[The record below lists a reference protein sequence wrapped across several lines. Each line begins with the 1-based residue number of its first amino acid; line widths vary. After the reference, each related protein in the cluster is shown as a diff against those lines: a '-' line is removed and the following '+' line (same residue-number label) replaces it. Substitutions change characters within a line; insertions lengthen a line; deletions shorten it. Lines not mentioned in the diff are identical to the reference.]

1 MDNTIENLEIRVT
14 TSGDAAANA
23 FGRLASSAERLKG
36 ASRGAA
42 QAVSGFT
49 DNVKEAG
56 KGTKE
61 AGKDALEAS
70 KNVRNLGK
78 NAKDAGEAAKKG
90 AHGIANFWNQLKRV
104 AFYRFVRTVLK
115 EIAATFKEGITN
127 LYQWSS
133 AVDGRFAKSMDKIAT
148 STLYLKN
155 SLGAMLAPIINTL
168 APVIDWIVDRIVDV
182 INWINKL
189 FAALSGSQTY
199 TVAKKVATTWADAG
213 KSAAG
218 SARSAADDIKRT
230 ILGFDEI
237 NKLEKQNT
245 SSGGSGSGNSTPGID
260 YTDMF
265 EERRLDGWMSKLA
278 SFIDKFNLQ
287 IPAVFGT
294 ILGGFAAIKA
304 AISAVSK
311 LSLGWLK
318 DMAGK
323 TITIGVKLIR
333 RGWETLKGWALRFG
347 EAVVDLAV
355 RIKTSALELW
365 AKFSAAWSVL
375 NPVLKVGIIASV
387 TAAAL
392 WLALQLDWSKAPEKI
407 LQVKTAI
414 VTTAQKLWRDF
425 QQDWYEIGQ
434 KVLGFSVVISTTA
447 AYLWQTLQKAWGDA
461 KSHVLKVSVVIAT
474 TASALWTLLKNTWNR
489 EVVGRALQVSAAIS
503 TAASDLWQK
512 LKEGWGDAKTRVLNV
527 GARIVTAVS
536 GLWETLKS
544 EWYEHTRTLN
554 VGIKPEFA
562 ADGSQAGATGSTW
575 YEKAWS
581 WIKKNWIV
589 VAAAGLGVAV
599 AISTGPAALGTMLS
613 TLWGK
618 AVAFVGGVLP
628 FAVAPALAESNDP
641 YYKSGSQYT
650 QDFYDKNIAPLTSGF
665 GGATAGGAQYS
676 EFIGAG
682 RKSTSST
689 SSTSTTKTTYFDSD
703 EAKKQLQK
711 FNEVVKNGWKAVSET
726 TAKLWTE
733 INGSVI
739 NGLKNIETAITLK
752 IPVYNNL
759 FSKGMYAIN
768 STVALAMTQM
778 LSTYLNGLNNIET
791 STNIKFNSI
800 SSTVQRGWY
809 QVNANTATAMTQMVS
824 SVINGMNNV
833 NTVVA
838 NRSVSIANTVAGIG
852 WNRVGNDIVYG
863 IGRGIYDT
871 WDWLK
876 SVIKDLAKAT
886 YNAAKKALGINSP
899 SKVFSD
905 GVGKMIGLGM
915 AQGIDN
921 SARSVMDSM
930 DALNANMLSRLTP
943 YTQVGANVSGTVEY
957 AMESAASVAPTNTD
971 NRQQEVAVLQSI
983 LDMLRYMS
991 ENPIPAEITASSV
1004 QRALNRSNVR
1014 AGVTTVPVGQ

>member
-14 TSGDAAANA
+14 TSGNAATNA
-23 FGRLASSAERLKG
+23 FDRLASSAGRV
-36 ASRGAA
+36 RGAA
-42 QAVSGFT
+42 SGAADGMDNMAQGARDAGTATANAGEQAERVRPKIRG
-49 DNVKEAG
+49 
-56 KGTKE
+56 
-61 AGKDALEAS
+61 AGKDA
-70 KNVRNLGK
+70 
-78 NAKDAGEAAKKG
+78 KDAGNNAKKG
-90 AHGIANFWNQLKRV
+90 ASGLAVFWQSLKRI
-104 AFYRFVRTVLK
+104 AFYRFIRSVIKGIT
-115 EIAATFKEGITN
+115 EAFKEGITN

-133 AVDGRFAKSMDKIAT
+133 AVNGRFAKSMDKIAT

-199 TVAKKVATTWADAG
+199 TVAKKVATTWGEAG

-218 SARSAADDIKRT
+218 SAKSAADDIKRT

-245 SSGGSGSGNSTPGID
+245 SSRGSSSGNNTPGMD
-260 YTDMF
+260 YTNMF

-278 SFIDKFNLQ
+278 SFIDRFNLQ

-294 ILGGFAAIKA
+294 ILAGFAAVKS

-318 DMAGK
+318 DMTGK
-323 TITIGVKLIR
+323 TISIGVKLIR
-333 RGWETLKGWALRFG
+333 KGWETLKGWALRFG

-425 QQDWYEIGQ
+425 QQDWYAIGQ
-434 KVLGFSVVISTTA
+434 KVIGFSVVISTTA

-461 KSHVLKVSVVIAT
+461 KA
-474 TASALWTLLKNTWNR
+474 
-489 EVVGRALQVSAAIS
+489 
-503 TAASDLWQK
+503 
-512 LKEGWGDAKTRVLNV
+512 RVLNV

-544 EWYEHTRTLN
+544 EWYEHSRTLN

-581 WIKKNWIV
+581 WIKKNWLV

-599 AISTGPAALGTMLS
+599 AISTGPAVLGTMLS

-650 QDFYDKNIAPLTSGF
+650 QEFYDKNVAPLVTGF
-665 GGATAGGAQYS
+665 GGATGGGAQYAK
-676 EFIGAG
+676 GDVVGLG

-689 SSTSTTKTTYFDSD
+689 SSTSTTKTIYFDSD

-739 NGLKNIETAITLK
+739 NGLKNIETAVILK

-957 AMESAASVAPTNTD
+957 AMDSAASAAPSDTN

-983 LDMLRYMS
+983 LDTLRYIS

-1014 AGVTTVPVGQ
+1014 AGVTTVPVG

>member
-42 QAVSGFT
+42 QAVGGLA
-49 DNVKEAG
+49 DNVKETATVSKQVGRDAG
-56 KGTKE
+56 
-61 AGKDALEAS
+61 EAS
-70 KNVRNLGK
+70 KNVRHLGK
-78 NAKDAGEAAKKG
+78 SAKDAGEAAKKG
-90 AHGIANFWNQLKRV
+90 AHGIAFFWNQLKRV

-115 EIAATFKEGITN
+115 EIAAAFKEGITN

-375 NPVLKVGIIASV
+375 NPVLKVGIVASV

-425 QQDWYEIGQ
+425 QQDWYAIGQ

-461 KSHVLKVSVVIAT
+461 KA
-474 TASALWTLLKNTWNR
+474 
-489 EVVGRALQVSAAIS
+489 
-503 TAASDLWQK
+503 
-512 LKEGWGDAKTRVLNV
+512 RVLNV

-562 ADGSQAGATGSTW
+562 ADGSQVGATGSTW

-581 WIKKNWIV
+581 WIKKNWLV

-650 QDFYDKNIAPLTSGF
+650 QEFYDKNVAPLVTGF
-665 GGATAGGAQYS
+665 GGATGGGAQYAK
-676 EFIGAG
+676 GDVVGLG

-689 SSTSTTKTTYFDSD
+689 SSTSTTKTIYFDSD

-739 NGLKNIETAITLK
+739 NGLKNIETAVTLK
-752 IPVYNNL
+752 MPVYNNL

-809 QVNANTATAMTQMVS
+809 QVNANTATAMTQMLS

-863 IGRGIYDT
+863 IGQGIYNT

-886 YNAAKKALGINSP
+886 FNAAKKALGINSP

-957 AMESAASVAPTNTD
+957 AMESAASAAPTNTD

-983 LDMLRYMS
+983 LEMLRYMS
-991 ENPIPAEITASSV
+991 ENPIPAEVTASSV

>member
-42 QAVSGFT
+42 QAVGGLA
-49 DNVKEAG
+49 DNVKETATVSKQAG
-56 KGTKE
+56 RD
-61 AGKDALEAS
+61 AGEAS
-70 KNVRNLGK
+70 KNVRHLGK
-78 NAKDAGEAAKKG
+78 NAKDAGENAKKG
-90 AHGIANFWNQLKRV
+90 SSGLATFWQSLKRI
-104 AFYRFVRTVLK
+104 AFYRFIRSVLK
-115 EIAATFKEGITN
+115 GITEAFKEGLTN

-133 AVDGRFAKSMDKIAT
+133 AVNGRFAKSMDKIAT

-168 APVIDWIVDRIVDV
+168 APVIEWIVDRIVYV

-333 RGWETLKGWALRFG
+333 KGWETLKGWALRFG

-375 NPVLKVGIIASV
+375 NPVLKVGIAASV

-392 WLALQLDWSKAPEKI
+392 WALYKLAWVLVPDKVLEVKAAITTTAKQLWKNLQDGWYKLGTKALGFALVASTTAAALWKTFQDAWYRLGTKVVGVTLTIMTSAKTLWSKFKLGWDKLPDRV
-407 LQVKTAI
+407 LSVKTAI
-414 VTTAQKLWRDF
+414 STKMSSLW
-425 QQDWYEIGQ
+425 DWVKENWAIVAVGA
-434 KVLGFSVVISTTA
+434 LGIAVA
-447 AYLWQTLQKAWGDA
+447 
-461 KSHVLKVSVVIAT
+461 IAT
-474 TASALWTLLKNTWNR
+474 GPAGLAAAL
-489 EVVGRALQVSAAIS
+489 
-503 TAASDLWQK
+503 
-512 LKEGWGDAKTRVLNV
+512 
-527 GARIVTAVS
+527 S
-536 GLWETLKS
+536 GLWAKATTL
-544 EWYEHTRTLN
+544 L
-554 VGIKPEFA
+554 
-562 ADGSQAGATGSTW
+562 
-575 YEKAWS
+575 
-581 WIKKNWIV
+581 
-589 VAAAGLGVAV
+589 
-599 AISTGPAALGTMLS
+599 
-613 TLWGK
+613 
-618 AVAFVGGVLP
+618 GGVLT

-650 QDFYDKNIAPLTSGF
+650 QDFYDKNVAPLVTGF
-665 GGATAGGAQYS
+665 GGATGGGAQYAK
-676 EFIGAG
+676 GDVGGLG
-682 RKSTSST
+682 RKSSS
-689 SSTSTTKTTYFDSD
+689 SASTTKTTYFDAD

-739 NGLKNIETAITLK
+739 NGLKNIETAVTLK
-752 IPVYNNL
+752 MPVYNNL

-824 SVINGMNNV
+824 FVINGMNNV
-833 NTVVA
+833 NTAVTRKA
-838 NRSVSIANTVAGIG
+838 VSIANSVAGIG
-852 WNRVGNDIVYG
+852 WNLVGNDIVYG

-876 SVIKDLAKAT
+876 QVVKDLAKAT
-886 YNAAKKALGINSP
+886 YNVAKKALGINSP

-957 AMESAASVAPTNTD
+957 AMDSAASAAPSDTN

-983 LDMLRYMS
+983 LDTLRYIS
-991 ENPIPAEITASSV
+991 ENPIPAEVTASSV

-1014 AGVTTVPVGQ
+1014 AGVTTVPVG

>member
-1 MDNTIENLEIRVT
+1 MDNTIENLEIRVA

-23 FGRLASSAERLKG
+23 FGRLASSAGRV
-36 ASRGAA
+36 RGAA
-42 QAVSGFT
+42 SGAAGGMRDMAQGARDAGTATATAGRQAERVRPKIRG
-49 DNVKEAG
+49 
-56 KGTKE
+56 
-61 AGKDALEAS
+61 AGKDA
-70 KNVRNLGK
+70 
-78 NAKDAGEAAKKG
+78 KDAGNNAKKG
-90 AHGIANFWNQLKRV
+90 ASGLAVFWQSLKRI
-104 AFYRFVRTVLK
+104 AFYRFIRSVIKGIT
-115 EIAATFKEGITN
+115 EAFKEGITN

-133 AVDGRFAKSMDKIAT
+133 AVNGRFAKSMDKIAT

-168 APVIDWIVDRIVDV
+168 APVIDWIVDRIVDA

-245 SSGGSGSGNSTPGID
+245 SSGSIGSGNSTPGID
-260 YTDMF
+260 YTNMF

-304 AISAVSK
+304 AIRAVSK

-333 RGWETLKGWALRFG
+333 KGWETLKGWALRFG

-447 AYLWQTLQKAWGDA
+447 AYLWQTLQNAWGDA

-489 EVVGRALQVSAAIS
+489 EIVGRALQVSAAIS

-512 LKEGWGDAKTRVLNV
+512 LKEGWGDAKARVLNIS
-527 GARIVTAVS
+527 ARIVTAVS
-536 GLWETLKS
+536 GLWEALKS

-554 VGIKPEFA
+554 VGVKPEFA

-581 WIKKNWIV
+581 WIKKNWLV

-599 AISTGPAALGTMLS
+599 AISTGPAALGMMLS

-650 QDFYDKNIAPLTSGF
+650 QEFYDKNVAPLVTGF
-665 GGATAGGAQYS
+665 GGAAGGGAQYAK
-676 EFIGAG
+676 GDVGGLG
-682 RKSTSST
+682 RKSSS
-689 SSTSTTKTTYFDSD
+689 SASTTKTTYFDAD

-733 INGSVI
+733 INSSVI
-739 NGLKNIETAITLK
+739 NGLKNIETAINLK
-752 IPVYNNL
+752 MPVYNNL

-768 STVALAMTQM
+768 STVALAMTKM

-957 AMESAASVAPTNTD
+957 AMDSAASAAPSDTN

-983 LDMLRYMS
+983 LDTLRYIS
-991 ENPIPAEITASSV
+991 ENPISAEITASSV

-1014 AGVTTVPVGQ
+1014 AGVTTVPVG